1 MAKVEDFFFYI
12 TTQECEI
19 SLSSHITSL
28 SLLAVFFFASYAPP
42 DFFVNV
48 GFLLVGSAH
57 LVVCLPQFTK
67 VGRISPVISLLT
79 SAYLSKPR
87 KPYPTKVNQGAT

>member
-1 MAKVEDFFFYI
+1 MGKVEDFFL

-19 SLSSHITSL
+19 SHSSHITSL
-28 SLLAVFFFASYAPP
+28 SFWLFFVCFASYAPP

-79 SAYLSKPR
+79 
-87 KPYPTKVNQGAT
+87 